1 MIAKS
6 AVRIENGNALPGLP
20 HGQATQRPLDNKIY
34 IMDSLGMKAK
44 YLLAGMLAVALMA
57 TGSHTATAASLPSNA
72 GYETGFSPNA
82 GALDLVVKGIHSA
95 KSSVLVAAYSFTS
108 KPIATALLD
117 AHRRGVKVAVVAD
130 QDSNRKQYSAV
141 QFLANQGV
149 PVRTNGHYAIFHH
162 KFMVIDG
169 QHLETGSFNYSA
181 AAASKNAENVLM
193 LWNVKPIASNFA
205 QEWQRLWNEATPVA
219 KAY

>member
-1 MIAKS
+1 M
-6 AVRIENGNALPGLP
+6 
-20 HGQATQRPLDNKIY
+20 
-34 IMDSLGMKAK
+34 MKATN
-44 YLLAGMLAVALMA
+44 LLAGVLAAVFLAASSGMA
-57 TGSHTATAASLPSNA
+57 TATGLPSNA
-72 GYETGFSPNA
+72 GYEAGFSPNA
-82 GALDLVVKGIHSA
+82 GALDLVVKGIQGA
-95 KSSVLVAAYSFTS
+95 KSSILVAAYSFTS

-117 AHRRGVKVAVVAD
+117 AHRRGVKVVVVAD

-149 PVRTNGHYAIFHH
+149 PVRTNGRYAIFHH

-193 LWNVKPIASNFA
+193 LWNVKPIASNYA